1 VPSSSTDHPD
11 PPVLQSD
18 PGKRPV
24 VPLVILL
31 TSLACLLLAGL
42 AVWFIWTSRQTRI
55 HESEVATS
63 NVARMVAAQVESAM
77 KTTNLALV
85 DMAERVEW
93 GENDAAGLERL
104 RKHLVEL
111 GRAAPEFHGLFVY
124 GDDGSWKATS
134 LSQPV
139 RGNNAD
145 REYFRYHREHPG
157 HAMHVG
163 APIKSRSTDLWI
175 IPVSRRID
183 KPDGSFA
190 GVALITFR
198 INFFERI
205 YDELN
210 VGRTGTVLLALADGT
225 LIYRKPFDEKLIGFD
240 LSGGAIM
247 GAVRREPAGSALLV
261 ATVDKVERMYSYRRL
276 AGFPFVVAVGQT
288 KDELLS
294 SWARSSALLSLAVL
308 MICAVFALL
317 ARKLVA
323 QIVIRHR
330 LHRQLRAYSQDLQQD
345 NAGLKTLALTD
356 KLTGLANRRAFDEVL
371 EQECRR
377 ALRGSLPLSLILLDV
392 DLFKRFND
400 HYGHPAGDLCLQHV
414 GRFLAERITRSG
426 DLAARYGG
434 EEFAVILPNT
444 DQEGAR
450 AVAERIRT
458 GIAALLLPHAHSPYG
473 IVTISAGVTTVAP
486 GSDAALRADA
496 LIERADR
503 QLYGAKDAGRN
514 RVCGERLP

>member
-1 VPSSSTDHPD
+1 M
-11 PPVLQSD
+11 
-18 PGKRPV
+18 
-24 VPLVILL
+24 PLIILL
-31 TSLACLLLAGL
+31 TSLACLLLAAL
-42 AVWFIWTSRQTRI
+42 AGWFIWTSRQTRM

-85 DMAERVEW
+85 DMAERVER
-93 GENDAAGLERL
+93 EQNDAASLERL
-104 RKHLVEL
+104 RAHLVEL

-134 LSQPV
+134 LSRPL
-139 RGNNAD
+139 RGNNSD
-145 REYFRYHREHPG
+145 REYFQYHREHPG

-163 APIKSRSTDLWI
+163 APIKSRSTGLWI

-198 INFFERI
+198 INFFEHI

-210 VGRTGTVLLALADGT
+210 VGRTGTVLLALSDGT

-247 GAVRREPAGSALLV
+247 GALRRERAGSALLV
-261 ATVDKVERMYSYRRL
+261 ATVDNVERMYSYRRL

-294 SWARSSALLSLAVL
+294 SWVRSSVLLSVAVVL
-308 MICAVFALL
+308 IGAVFALL
-317 ARKLVA
+317 ARKLVK
-323 QIVIRHR
+323 QIGIRNR

-345 NAGLKTLALTD
+345 NIGLKTLAHSD
-356 KLTGLANRRAFDEVL
+356 KLTGLANRRWFDDVL

-377 ALRGSLPLSLILLDV
+377 ALRGQLPLSLILLDV
-392 DLFKRFND
+392 DLFKQFND
-400 HYGHPAGDLCLQHV
+400 HYGHPAGDRCLQHV
-414 GRFLAERITRSG
+414 GQFLAERITRTG

-444 DQEGAR
+444 DPAGAR

-458 GIAALLLPHAHSPYG
+458 GIAGLLLPHAHSPFG
-473 IVTISAGVTTVAP
+473 IVTISAGVTTVVP
-486 GSDAALRADA
+486 GMDAALRAEDVV
-496 LIERADR
+496 ERADR
-503 QLYGAKDAGRN
+503 QLYGAMEAGRN
-514 RVCGERLP
+514 QVRGDVP